1 MEVLARHKSLHLAL
15 QKEQLDLPSAN
26 LLVRATI
33 EYCESEIESASEK
46 RTGGV
51 GWQTVWHKFTVLI
64 DTLDL
69 PPPQRRVIRRVKRDS
84 AAQNATVLD
93 TEEDYRTQ
101 LFLPILQA
109 TMQELKRRFEG
120 GNHLA
125 FQGIECMSPMSPN
138 FLKMDQ
144 GLSDFALH
152 YSIEV
157 EAVRHDILT
166 YWTLVKN
173 KAECDSEF
181 LQPTCLTD
189 LLNLTTSYRMAM
201 PHLHQLAQI
210 EVTIPVGTASCERSF
225 STMRRIKTW
234 LRCQTAD
241 ERLNWLAIL
250 CVHRRRAKAL
260 SSNDYQR
267 VVTEFKARSSRKM
280 LL

>member
-1 MEVLARHKSLHLAL
+1 MEVLARQKSLHLDL
-15 QKEQLDLPSAN
+15 REQLDLRSAN

-51 GWQTVWHKFTVLI
+51 GWQTVGLKFTVLI

-69 PPPQRRVIRRVKRDS
+69 PPPQRRVIRRVRRDS
-84 AAQNATVLD
+84 AAQNAIELY

-101 LFLPILQA
+101 LFLPSLQA
-109 TMQELKRRFEG
+109 TMQELKRIIED

-125 FQGIECMSPMSPN
+125 FQSIDCMSPMSPN
-138 FLKMDQ
+138 FLKKDQ

-152 YSIEV
+152 NSIEV

-166 YWTLVKN
+166 YRTLEKN

-189 LLNLTTSYRMAM
+189 LLNLTTHYVWLC
-201 PHLHQLAQI
+201 P
-210 EVTIPVGTASCERSF
+210 T
-225 STMRRIKTW
+225 ST
-234 LRCQTAD
+234 
-241 ERLNWLAIL
+241 NW
-250 CVHRRRAKAL
+250 HK
-260 SSNDYQR
+260 
-267 VVTEFKARSSRKM
+267 
-280 LL
+280 